1 MRISRF
7 QIISAVVLLLV
18 ALSVASRAQDQK
30 SPNQEER
37 RKAINLVRAINTAEV
52 PYNVN
57 ISHGRFAAWTELYDS
72 GLVKD
77 LQVSPGPK

>member
-1 MRISRF
+1 MRLSRV
-7 QIISAVVLLLV
+7 QIMSGVVLLLV
-18 ALSVASRAQDQK
+18 ALSAASSAQDQI
-30 SPNQEER
+30 SSSQEER

-52 PYNVN
+52 RYNVN